1 MLYSYTLL
9 VRRDTFEMPAKKNS
23 RCLKLDWAI
32 YLHELEN
39 RLFSGA
45 SLQANELKPGQPP
58 IEETQLQSLLA
69 KTQHSHWVTR
79 EQAAKDLAGISH
91 PDACQALIQLLK
103 DERHSVCWAAMNSL
117 VSLRRA
123 AVRPLLEELTRDFQS
138 ACFLKAARHVLNEL
152 NRYGQLTGQEI
163 RVLNSLNNQQKGLVV
178 AQIANEALIAG
189 VVSAA

>member
-1 MLYSYTLL
+1 
-9 VRRDTFEMPAKKNS
+9 MPAKKNA

-45 SLQANELKPGQPP
+45 NLQATELKQSHPLAEDP
-58 IEETQLQSLLA
+58 EFQSLLA
-69 KTQHSHWVTR
+69 KTQHAHWAAR
-79 EQAAKDLAGISH
+79 EQAAKDLAGYRH
-91 PDACQALIQLLK
+91 PDACKVLIQLLK

-117 VSLRRA
+117 ISLRRA

-138 ACFLKAARHVLNEL
+138 GCFLKSARHILNEL
-152 NRYGQLTGQEI
+152 NQHGDLNGEEI

-178 AQIANEALIAG
+178 AQIANEALISSVLSMG
-189 VVSAA
+189 